1 MALTGSQALA
11 SDPAGT
17 TAPSA
22 SSPDFTPDERAV
34 LDRGF
39 KWVEGRSDHGA
50 KVFCQREVAL
60 GPRISQPLCGTAEQ
74 LKNIAKLTIRGLREG
89 HFDSF
94 QGARGVSGQRPV
106 QNGSNRQLCGS
117 GTPDV
122 ALTSCTRVIED
133 PREPP
138 EVVGT
143 ARRNR
148 ASLYQDNGNLA
159 GAIEDYTKALELDFR
174 DVKLNAKTY
183 VNRGRAYVDS
193 GDDSRAL
200 ADYDKAIMLD
210 PSLATAH
217 LNRADLYMKRGDNE
231 RALVDLD
238 EVVRLSPKEASS
250 YIS

>member
-1 MALTGSQALA
+1 MRFVVSLIAIGVVALTASQASA
-11 SDPAGT
+11 SDTTAGT
-17 TAPSA
+17 STPTAP
-22 SSPDFTPDERAV
+22 SPDFTPDERAV
-34 LDRGF
+34 LNRGF
-39 KWVEGRSDHGA
+39 KWIDGRSDHGE
-50 KVFCQREVAL
+50 KVFCHQEVAL
-60 GPRISQPLCGTAEQ
+60 GPHISQPLCGTAEQ
-74 LKNIAKLTIRGLREG
+74 LKNLAKLTIRGLREG

-94 QGARGVSGQRPV
+94 RSAQGVSGQRPV
-106 QNGSNRQLCGS
+106 HNGSNRQLCGS

-133 PREPP
+133 HREPP

-148 ASLYQDNGNLA
+148 AFLYQDNGNLA

-210 PSLATAH
+210 PSL
-217 LNRADLYMKRGDNE
+217 
-231 RALVDLD
+231 
-238 EVVRLSPKEASS
+238 
-250 YIS
+250 